1 MADSNYDLVVIGAGP
16 GGYQA
21 SIRAAQLGM
30 RVACIE
36 KDATLGG
43 TCLNVGCIPSK
54 ALLEST
60 HRYHV
65 ARHGL
70 EEHGI
75 HVGGEVSVDL
85 TAMMSRK
92 SAIVGGLTK
101 GIEGLFK
108 KHKITWLRGTGRI
121 ASANEVR
128 VSGETSD
135 TISAGRILIATGSI
149 ATELPTLRFDG
160 KRVLSSTEALSL
172 TAVPKRIVVVG
183 AGAIGLEMGSVWARL
198 GTEVVVVELTDQ
210 VVPGADKEAAR
221 ALHRALSQQGL
232 DIRLQTTV
240 DNAKPSDRGVSV
252 TLAGKTRVTEE
263 CDFVLVAVGRRAYTG
278 SLGTEE
284 AGIQTDERGR
294 IVVEGHYETS
304 LRGVHAIGDVIA
316 GPMLAHKA
324 EEEGVAAV
332 ERMAGVAGHVNYD
345 AIPSVVYTHPE
356 LASVGMSEEAAKKA
370 GIAIRTGKFPFKA
383 NARARCNGETDG
395 FAKVIA
401 ESETDRVL
409 GIHIVGAG
417 ASELI
422 AEAALAME
430 YVASSEDIARS
441 VHAHP
446 TLAEALKEAAL
457 AVDGRTLNI

>member
-1 MADSNYDLVVIGAGP
+1 MAESTYDLVVIGAGP

-21 SIRAAQLGM
+21 AIRASQLGM
-30 RVACIE
+30 RVACVE

-60 HRYHV
+60 HRFRVVGHEL
-65 ARHGL
+65 AA
-70 EEHGI
+70 HGI
-75 HVGGEVSVDL
+75 RVENASFDL
-85 TAMMSRK
+85 AAMMERK
-92 SAIVGGLTK
+92 TGIVDGLTK
-101 GIEGLFK
+101 GIDGLFK
-108 KHKITWLRGTGRI
+108 KHKIARLTGTATILG
-121 ASANEVR
+121 AGKVK
-128 VSGETSD
+128 VSGGDSA
-135 TISAGRILIATGSI
+135 TIGAGRILVATGSV
-149 ATELPTLRFDG
+149 AAELPNLPFDG
-160 KRVLSSTEALSL
+160 KRILSSTEALTL
-172 TAVPKRIVVVG
+172 TEVPRRMIVVG

-221 ALHRALSQQGL
+221 ALQKALTAQG
-232 DIRLQTTV
+232 IEFRLETTV
-240 DNAKPSDRGVSV
+240 EAAKTSDGGVAV
-252 TLAGKTRVTEE
+252 TLSGKGAEE
-263 CDFVLVAVGRRAYTG
+263 DRADLVLVAVGRRAFTG
-278 SLGTEE
+278 SLGAKE
-284 AGIQTDERGR
+284 AGIETDERGR
-294 IVVEGHYETS
+294 IRVEGHYATS
-304 LRGVHAIGDVIA
+304 LGGVFAVGDVIA

-356 LASVGMSEEAAKKA
+356 LASVGLSEEAAKKD
-370 GIAIRTGKFPFKA
+370 GRKIRTGKFPFKA
-383 NARARCNGETDG
+383 NARARCNGDTDG
-395 FAKVIA
+395 FAKIVA
-401 ESETDRVL
+401 DAETDTVL

-422 AEAALAME
+422 AEAAVAME
-430 YVASSEDIARS
+430 YVATSEDIART

-457 AVDGRTLNI
+457 AVDGRTITI